1 MAAAKKATPK
11 SKTGAK
17 KKTKAA
23 ASKTVKKQASSAKTS
38 IPASKRS
45 NGQAKPAGIENL
57 FGMETLMTNAPFQF
71 DKMTQEAA
79 NMGQAQMEAAMKSSG
94 TFMKGMEDMMKTCME
109 MMQDSTEKS
118 TEAMKSMMACKTL
131 NEYTEAQNKIAQASF
146 DDFMAGATKL
156 SEMSVKICTEACEPL
171 NDQMTKAMK
180 KASETMAA

>member
-1 MAAAKKATPK
+1 MAAAKKASPK
-11 SKTGAK
+11 SKTTGAK

-23 ASKTVKKQASSAKTS
+23 ASKTVKTEATTSASTTA
-38 IPASKRS
+38 RS
-45 NGQAKPAGIENL
+45 NGQAKAKGMENF

-71 DKMTQEAA
+71 DKMAQEAT

-118 TEAMKSMMACKTL
+118 TEAMKSMMACKTM

-156 SEMSVKICTEACEPL
+156 SEMSVKICTEAMEPM